1 MSKVVEVIVQAVD
14 KASKTFDDVSKSS
27 KKLESALKS
36 VKKYS
41 WIAMTALAGVWTYA
55 VKQAVQLE
63 PVKKSFDQL
72 TASVWQNSN
81 EMLKALKEA
90 SKGAVSEYDLMLSAN
105 RSLKLW
111 VASNTEDMTD
121 LMKIARLYGQQMW
134 QDVTQSFNDI
144 VTWLWRWS
152 PMILD
157 NLWIIIDSEKA
168 YEEYAQKI
176 WKASNELTKQEKTQ
190 ALVNATLEEWRKK
203 LEEYGEPAQTMW
215 ERLSALKNNFQEMA
229 TRIGEALIPVLEK
242 VLEKITPIIEKV
254 SNRIAENPELASK
267 ILLIWTAVAG
277 VTFALSN
284 ILPVLTSVI
293 TLLWTTWTWFV
304 GALWLV
310 FAWLSL
316 LEEKIVSTD
325 EQLAIYYQQVTD
337 LNTAYEAWLIST
349 EEYTLKMWELEQ
361 KISDTKAKAQTFWQY
376 LKDWLNEVLRNMTH
390 IVQSSKQAFEDFK
403 IIVGALGDFFER
415 LAEKIWNFIQKVSKA
430 IQKIKEFVEEVRES
444 WIWWW
449 IVEAWVSIAKWIA
462 KTVTWKAV
470 WWPVSANTPYIV
482 GENWPELF
490 VPSSS
495 WNIVPNDQM
504 WWIVVNVNFGG
515 VAINNGSDE
524 MSFAQTIT
532 QEITRELELYK
543 KGIY

>member
-1 MSKVVEVIVQAVD
+1 MSKVVEIVVQAVD
-14 KASKTFDDVSKSS
+14 KASKTFDEVWKSS
-27 KKLESALKS
+27 KKLENALKS

-41 WIAMTALAGVWTYA
+41 WIAMTALAWVWTYA

-72 TASVWQNSN
+72 TASVWQNSKQ
-81 EMLKALKEA
+81 MLSALKDA
-90 SKGAVSEYDLMLSAN
+90 SKGAVWEYDLMLSAN
-105 RSLKLW
+105 RAMKLW
-111 VASNTEDMTD
+111 VAENTEDMTD

-134 QDVTQSFNDI
+134 QDVTSSFNDI

-168 YEEYAQKI
+168 YEEYAEKI
-176 WKASNELTKQEKTQ
+176 WKSASELSKQEKTQ

-203 LEEYGEPAQTMW
+203 LEEYGEPAQTMG

-254 SNRIAENPELASK
+254 SNWIAENPELASK
-267 ILLIWTAVAG
+267 ILMIWTAVAG

-284 ILPVLTSVI
+284 ILPVLTSVV
-293 TLLWTTWTWFV
+293 TLLWWPWTWFV

-310 FAWLSL
+310 FWWLAL
-316 LEEKIVSTD
+316 LESKIVSTD
-325 EQLAIYYQQVTD
+325 EQLAIYNAEVEK
-337 LNTAYEAWLIST
+337 LNTLYAEWLIPE
-349 EEYTLKMWELEQ
+349 EEYRAKMAELEAQ
-361 KISDTKAKAQTFWQY
+361 IQATKDKANTFGQY
-376 LKDWLNEVLRNMTH
+376 LKDSFNQLLWNMTH
-390 IVQSSKQAFEDFK
+390 IVQWAKQAFQDFWV
-403 IIVGALGDFFER
+403 IVNAIGGFFDKV
-415 LAEKIWNFIQKVSKA
+415 AEKIWNFIIKVQNALSA
-430 IQKIKEFVEEVRES
+430 IRDFIRESRES
-444 WIWWW
+444 WLWSW
-449 IVEAWVSIAKWIA
+449 IVSAGVSVAKSII
-462 KTVTWKAV
+462 KWKAI

-490 VPSSS
+490 VPSNS
-495 WNIVPNDQM
+495 WTIVPNDQM

>member
-1 MSKVVEVIVQAVD
+1 MSKVVEIVVQAVD
-14 KASKTFDDVSKSS
+14 KASKTFDEVSKQS

-41 WIAMTALAGVWTYA
+41 WIAMTALAWVWTYA

-203 LEEYGEPAQTMW
+203 LEEFGEPTQTMG
-215 ERLSALKNNFQEMA
+215 ERLQALKNQFMEMA
-229 TRIGEALIPVLEK
+229 TRVGEALIPVLENVMK
-242 VLEKITPIIEKV
+242 KLEPIIQRV
-254 SNRIAENPELASK
+254 SDWIAENPELASK
-267 ILLIWTAVAG
+267 ILMIWTAITWV
-277 VTFALSN
+277 VFALSSVA
-284 ILPVLTSVI
+284 PVLWP
-293 TLLWTTWTWFV
+293 LLTMLWWPWVWFI

-310 FAWLSL
+310 RGWLHL
-316 LEEKIVSTD
+316 LEDKIVSTD
-325 EQLAIYYQQVTD
+325 EQLQIYYDQVVD
-337 LNTAYEAWLIST
+337 LNTAYEAGLIS
-349 EEYTLKMWELEQ
+349 EDEYRAKMQELEAQ
-361 KISDTKAKAQTFWQY
+361 IQATKDKSQTFGQY
-376 LKDWLNEVLRNMTH
+376 LKDELNNTLNNILHPVKSFKDIMNDWKAVLPQ
-390 IVQSSKQAFEDFK
+390 IQEKFE
-403 IIVGALGDFFER
+403 L
-415 LAEKIWNFIQKVSKA
+415 LTEKIKTFIEKVKTA
-430 IQKIKEFVEEVRES
+430 IEKIKEFARES
-444 WIWWW
+444 MENGLASWVVNTAISIW
-449 IVEAWVSIAKWIA
+449 KWILQ
-462 KTVTWKAV
+462 KKAV

-482 GENWPELF
+482 WEEWPELF

-504 WWIVVNVNFGG
+504 WNITVNVNFGG
-515 VAINNGSDE
+515 VAVNNWSDE
-524 MSFAQTIT
+524 VALADTIT
-532 QEITRELELYK
+532 ETITRNLELYK

>member
-168 YEEYAQKI
+168 YEQYAEKI
-176 WKASNELTKQEKTQ
+176 WKSASELSKQEKTQ

-203 LEEYGEPAQTMW
+203 LEEYGEPAQTMG

-267 ILLIWTAVAG
+267 ILLIWTAVAW

-316 LEEKIVSTD
+316 LEQKIVSTD
-325 EQLAIYYQQVTD
+325 EQLAIYNQEVAT
-337 LNTAYEAWLIST
+337 LNELYDAWLIST

-376 LKDWLNEVLRNMTH
+376 LKDGLNEVLRDMTH

-403 IIVGALGDFFER
+403 ILVGALGDFFER

-449 IVEAWVSIAKWIA
+449 IVDAWVSIAKWIV

>member
-41 WIAMTALAGVWTYA
+41 WIAMTALAWVWTLA

-72 TASVWQNSN
+72 TASVWQNSK
-81 EMLKALKEA
+81 EMLSALKEA

-168 YEEYAQKI
+168 YEEYAGKI
-176 WKASNELTKQEKTQ
+176 WKSASELTKQEKTQ

-203 LEEYGEPAQTMW
+203 LEEYGEPVQTTG
-215 ERLSALKNNFQEMA
+215 EKLQALKNQFMEMV
-229 TRIGEALIPVLEK
+229 TRVGEALIPVLENVMK
-242 VLEKITPIIEKV
+242 KLEPIIQKV
-254 SNRIAENPELASK
+254 SDWIAENPELASK
-267 ILLIWTAVAG
+267 ILLIWTAITWVA
-277 VTFALSN
+277 FALSS
-284 ILPVLTSVI
+284 IAPVLWP
-293 TLLWTTWTWFV
+293 LLTMLWWPWVWFI

-310 FAWLSL
+310 RGWLHL

-325 EQLAIYYQQVTD
+325 EQLQIYYDQVNE
-337 LNTAYEAWLIST
+337 LNTAYENGLIDE
-349 EEYTLKMWELEQ
+349 EEYRAKMEELEWQ
-361 KISDTKAKAQTFWQY
+361 IQATKDKANTFWQY
-376 LKDWLNEVLRNMTH
+376 LKNELNNTLQAITSPIKTIKDLWNDWKAVLPQ
-390 IVQSSKQAFEDFK
+390 IQEKFV
-403 IIVGALGDFFER
+403 ALT
-415 LAEKIWNFIQKVSKA
+415 EKIKWFIDKVKDA
-430 IQKIKEFVEEVRES
+430 IEAIKEFARES
-444 WIWWW
+444 AKEWLASW
-449 IVEAWVSIAKWIA
+449 IVSAGVSVAKSII
-462 KTVTWKAV
+462 KWKAV
-470 WWPVSANTPYIV
+470 WWPVSANTPYVV

-490 VPSSS
+490 VPSNS
-495 WNIVPNDQM
+495 WTIVPNDQM

>member
-1 MSKVVEVIVQAVD
+1 MWKTVEITVQATD
-14 KASKTFDDVSKSS
+14 KASKTLDNVSKSS
-27 KKLESALKS
+27 KKLEDALKS

-41 WIAMTALAGVWTYA
+41 WIAMTALAWVTTYA
-55 VKQAVQLE
+55 VKQAVELE

-121 LMKIARLYGQQMW
+121 LMKIARLYGQQMG

-168 YEEYAQKI
+168 YEEYAEKI

-203 LEEYGEPAQTMW
+203 LEEYGEPAQTMG
-215 ERLSALKNNFQEMA
+215 ERIQALKNSFQEMA
-229 TRIGEALIPVLEK
+229 TRVGEALVPVLEK
-242 VLEKITPIIEKV
+242 VMEKLTPIIEKV
-254 SNRIAENPELASK
+254 SNWIAENPELASK
-267 ILLIWTAVAG
+267 ILLIWTAIAG

-284 ILPVLTSVI
+284 ILPVLTSLI
-293 TLLWTTWTWFV
+293 TLLWWTWTWVV
-304 GALWLV
+304 GAVWLV
-310 FAWLSL
+310 IAGLSL
-316 LEEKIVSTD
+316 LESKIISTD
-325 EQLAIYYQQVTD
+325 EQLEMYNQEIAT
-337 LNTAYEAWLIST
+337 LNELYTAWLIPE
-349 EEYTLKMWELEQ
+349 EEYRAKMHEIELQ
-361 KISDTKAKAQTFWQY
+361 IQATKDKSQTFGQY
-376 LKDWLNEVLRNMTH
+376 LKDSFNEFLKWMTLNVKAW
-390 IVQSSKQAFEDFK
+390 VQAFKDFWTIIQAVGQFFDNLAQK
-403 IIVGALGDFFER
+403 IA
-415 LAEKIWNFIQKVSKA
+415 NFILKVQEA
-430 IQKIKEFVEEVRES
+430 LRALRDFVRES
-444 WIWWW
+444 ASSWIWS
-449 IVEAWVSIAKWIA
+449 WVVSAGISVAKSIIK
-462 KTVTWKAV
+462 WKAV
-470 WWPVSANTPYIV
+470 WWPVSANTPYVV

-495 WNIVPNDQM
+495 WNIVPNEQL
-504 WWIVVNVNFGG
+504 WNVVVNLNFGG

-532 QEITRELELYK
+532 DQITRELELYK

>member
-14 KASKTFDDVSKSS
+14 KASKTFDEVSKSS
-27 KKLESALKS
+27 KKLEDALKS

-41 WIAMTALAGVWTYA
+41 WIAMTALAWVWTLA

-72 TASVWQNSN
+72 TASVWQNSK
-81 EMLKALKEA
+81 EMLSALKEA

-203 LEEYGEPAQTMW
+203 LEEYGEPAQTMG
-215 ERLSALKNNFQEMA
+215 ERLQALKNSFQEMA
-229 TRIGEALIPVLEK
+229 TRVGEALIPVLEK

-267 ILLIWTAVAG
+267 ILLIWTAVAW

-304 GALWLV
+304 GALGLV
-310 FAWLSL
+310 FWWLAL
-316 LEEKIVSTD
+316 LEQKIVSTD
-325 EQLAIYYQQVTD
+325 EQLAIYYQQVVD
-337 LNTAYEAWLIST
+337 LNSAYDAWLISE
-349 EEYTLKMWELEQ
+349 EEYRAKMEELETQ
-361 KISDTKAKAQTFWQY
+361 IQATKEKSQTFWQY
-376 LKDWLNEVLRNMTH
+376 LKDSLNETLYDILHPVKSFKEIMNDWKAVLPQ
-390 IVQSSKQAFEDFK
+390 IQEKFE
-403 IIVGALGDFFER
+403 ALK
-415 LAEKIWNFIQKVSKA
+415 EKIQWFIDKVRSA
-430 IQKIKEFVEEVRES
+430 IDAIKEFARES
-444 WIWWW
+444 AKEWLASW
-449 IVEAWVSIAKWIA
+449 IVSAGVSVAKSII
-462 KTVTWKAV
+462 KWKAV

-490 VPSSS
+490 VPSNS
-495 WNIVPNDQM
+495 WTIVPNDQM

>member
-1 MSKVVEVIVQAVD
+1 
-14 KASKTFDDVSKSS
+14 
-27 KKLESALKS
+27 
-36 VKKYS
+36 
-41 WIAMTALAGVWTYA
+41 MTALAGVWTYA

-168 YEEYAQKI
+168 YEQYAEKI
-176 WKASNELTKQEKTQ
+176 WKSASELSKQEKTQ

-203 LEEYGEPAQTMW
+203 LEEYGEPAQTMG

-267 ILLIWTAVAG
+267 ILLIWTAVAW

-316 LEEKIVSTD
+316 LEQKIVSTD
-325 EQLAIYYQQVTD
+325 EQLAIYNQEVAT
-337 LNTAYEAWLIST
+337 LNELYDAWLIST

-376 LKDWLNEVLRNMTH
+376 LKDGLNEVLRDMTH

-403 IIVGALGDFFER
+403 ILVGALGDFFER

-444 WIWWW
+444 WIWW
-449 IVEAWVSIAKWIA
+449 
-462 KTVTWKAV
+462 
-470 WWPVSANTPYIV
+470 
-482 GENWPELF
+482 
-490 VPSSS
+490 
-495 WNIVPNDQM
+495 
-504 WWIVVNVNFGG
+504 
-515 VAINNGSDE
+515 
-524 MSFAQTIT
+524 
-532 QEITRELELYK
+532 
-543 KGIY
+543 

>member
-1 MSKVVEVIVQAVD
+1 MWKTVEITVQATD
-14 KASKTFDDVSKSS
+14 KASKTLDNVSKSS
-27 KKLESALKS
+27 KKLEDALKS

-72 TASVWQNSN
+72 TASVWQNSKQ
-81 EMLKALKEA
+81 MLSALKDA
-90 SKGAVSEYDLMLSAN
+90 SKGAVGEYDLMLSAN
-105 RSLKLW
+105 RAMKLG
-111 VASNTEDMTD
+111 VAENTEDMTD
-121 LMKIARLYGQQMW
+121 LMKISRLYGQQMW

-144 VTWLWRWS
+144 VAWLWRWS
-152 PMILD
+152 PKILD
-157 NLWIIIDSEKA
+157 NIWIIIDSEKA
-168 YEEYAQKI
+168 YEDYAKTL
-176 WKASNELTKQEKTQ
+176 WKSSKELTNAEKTQ
-190 ALVNATLEEWRKK
+190 ALVNATLVEWRKA
-203 LEEYGEPAQTMW
+203 LEEYGEPLPTMA
-215 ERLSALKNNFQEMA
+215 ERLQALKNSFQEMA

-242 VLEKITPIIEKV
+242 VLEKITPVIEKV

-267 ILLIWTAVAG
+267 ILLIWTAVAW

-293 TLLWTTWTWFV
+293 TLLWWAWTWFV

-310 FAWLSL
+310 FAWLNL
-316 LEEKIVSTD
+316 LESKIVSTD

-337 LNTAYEAWLIST
+337 LNAAYDAWLISQ
-349 EEYTLKMWELEQ
+349 EEYTAKMWELETQ
-361 KISDTKAKAQTFWQY
+361 IAETKEKANTFWQY
-376 LKDWLNEVLRNMTH
+376 LKNELDNTLKIMTFDTNEW
-390 IVQSSKQAFEDFK
+390 KKAFQAFWT
-403 IIVGALGDFFER
+403 IVNTVGDFFDR
-415 LAEKIWNFIQKVSKA
+415 LAEKIANFILKIVEA
-430 IQKIKEFVEEVRES
+430 LQKIREFAREVRENWLWS
-444 WIWWW
+444 WIIETWK
-449 IVEAWVSIAKWIA
+449 SIAKNIISKA
-462 KTVTWKAV
+462 TWKAV

-490 VPSSS
+490 VPSNS
-495 WNIVPNDQM
+495 WTIVPNDQM

>member
-41 WIAMTALAGVWTYA
+41 WIAMTALAWVTTYA

-72 TASVWQNSN
+72 TASVWQNSK
-81 EMLKALKEA
+81 EMLKSLKQA

-168 YEEYAQKI
+168 YEEYAEKI
-176 WKASNELTKQEKTQ
+176 WKSASELSKQEKTQ

-215 ERLSALKNNFQEMA
+215 ERLQSLKNNFQEMA
-229 TRIGEALIPVLEK
+229 TRIGEAILPMLEK
-242 VLEKITPIIEKV
+242 LLEKITPIIEKV
-254 SNRIAENPELASK
+254 ADRIEQNPELAAN
-267 ILLIWTAVAG
+267 LLLTWTAITWIVFG
-277 VTFALSN
+277 VSSL
-284 ILPVLTSVI
+284 LPKLVSLAWVLGWPI
-293 TLLWTTWTWFV
+293 TL
-304 GALWLV
+304 ALTAAAWAFLLV
-310 FAWLSL
+310 EWYVWKVNDRTKELEDEMDLLDQQLKNWEITYEEYQKRMQAIRDEAIRLSKPL
-316 LEEKIVSTD
+316 QQLKDRFLQLEVVKKVS
-325 EQLAIYYQQVTD
+325 EWRHD
-337 LNTAYEAWLIST
+337 LNG
-349 EEYTLKMWELEQ
+349 
-361 KISDTKAKAQTFWQY
+361 KIQTFID
-376 LKDWLNEVLRNMTH
+376 KVKTA
-390 IVQSSKQAFEDFK
+390 ISS
-403 IIVGALGDFFER
+403 L
-415 LAEKIWNFIQKVSKA
+415 
-430 IQKIKEFVEEVRES
+430 KEFVKESMSS
-444 WIWWW
+444 WIGSW
-449 IVEAWVSIAKWIA
+449 IVSAGVSVAKSII
-462 KTVTWKAV
+462 KWKAV

-490 VPSSS
+490 VPSNS
-495 WNIVPNDQM
+495 WTIVPNDQM

>member
-1 MSKVVEVIVQAVD
+1 MWKTVEITVQATD
-14 KASKTFDDVSKSS
+14 KASKTLDNVSKSS
-27 KKLESALKS
+27 KKLEDALKS

-41 WIAMTALAGVWTYA
+41 WIAMTALAWVTTYA
-55 VKQAVQLE
+55 VKQAVELE

-121 LMKIARLYGQQMW
+121 LMKIARLYGQQMG

-168 YEEYAQKI
+168 YEEYAEKI

-203 LEEYGEPAQTMW
+203 LEEYGEPAQTMG
-215 ERLSALKNNFQEMA
+215 ERIQALKNSFQEMA
-229 TRIGEALIPVLEK
+229 TRVGEALVPVLEK
-242 VLEKITPIIEKV
+242 VMEKLTPIIEKV
-254 SNRIAENPELASK
+254 SNWIAENPELASK
-267 ILLIWTAVAG
+267 ILLIWTALAG

-284 ILPVLTSVI
+284 ILPVLTSLI
-293 TLLWTTWTWFV
+293 TLLWWTWTWVV
-304 GALWLV
+304 GAVWLV
-310 FAWLSL
+310 IAGLSL
-316 LEEKIVSTD
+316 LESKIISTD
-325 EQLAIYYQQVTD
+325 EQLEMYNQEIAT
-337 LNTAYEAWLIST
+337 LNELYTAWLIPE
-349 EEYTLKMWELEQ
+349 EEYRAKMQELELQ
-361 KISDTKAKAQTFWQY
+361 IQATKDKSQTFGQY
-376 LKDWLNEVLRNMTH
+376 LKDSFNEFLKWMTLNVKAW
-390 IVQSSKQAFEDFK
+390 IQAFKDFWTIIQAVGQFFDNLAQK
-403 IIVGALGDFFER
+403 IA
-415 LAEKIWNFIQKVSKA
+415 NFILKVQEA
-430 IQKIKEFVEEVRES
+430 LRALRDFIRESMDS
-444 WIWWW
+444 WIWSW
-449 IVEAWVSIAKWIA
+449 IVSTA
-462 KTVTWKAV
+462 KTVAKKVISWKAV
-470 WWPVSANTPYIV
+470 WWPVSANTPYVV

-495 WNIVPNDQM
+495 WNIVPNEQL
-504 WWIVVNVNFGG
+504 WNVVVNLNFGG

-532 QEITRELELYK
+532 DQITRELELYK

>member
-27 KKLESALKS
+27 KKLEDALKS

-41 WIAMTALAGVWTYA
+41 WIAMTALAWVWTLA

-72 TASVWQNSN
+72 TASVWQNSK
-81 EMLKALKEA
+81 EMLSALKEA

-168 YEEYAQKI
+168 YEQYAEKI
-176 WKASNELTKQEKTQ
+176 WKSASELSKQEKTQ

-203 LEEYGEPAQTMW
+203 LEEYGEPAQTMG
-215 ERLSALKNNFQEMA
+215 ERLQALKNNFQEMA

-267 ILLIWTAVAG
+267 ILLIWTAVAW

-293 TLLWTTWTWFV
+293 TLLWWAWTWFV

-310 FAWLSL
+310 FLWLDL
-316 LEEKIVSTD
+316 LENKIISTD
-325 EQLAIYYQQVTD
+325 EQLAIYNQEIAT
-337 LNTAYEAWLIST
+337 LNELYNAWIIS
-349 EEYTLKMWELEQ
+349 EEEFRLKMEQLELQ
-361 KISDTKAKAQTFWQY
+361 IQDTKDRSNTFWQY
-376 LKDWLNEVLRNMTH
+376 LKNELDNTLKVITLDTNRR
-390 IVQSSKQAFEDFK
+390 KQAFQEFWV
-403 IIVGALGDFFER
+403 IVNAVWDFFES
-415 LAEKIWNFIQKVSKA
+415 LVEKIAKFIQKISKA
-430 IQKIKEFVEEVRES
+430 IQMVRDFIEEVKES
-444 WIWWW
+444 WLWSW
-449 IVEAWVSIAKWIA
+449 IIDAWVSIAKSVIS
-462 KTVTWKAV
+462 WKKAE
-470 WWPVSANTPYIV
+470 WWPVSAWKTYLV
-482 GENWPELF
+482 WENWPELF
-490 VPSSS
+490 VPSTS

-515 VAINNGSDE
+515 VAINNWSDE